1 MEEKDIYDTLI
12 KLIHDYVP
20 ELTDKPLAMETV
32 INTETNIDS
41 MGFVLIISKL
51 EGIYDIKISDRQM
64 RKFITIADVVRF
76 VKGKVDAKATA

>member
-76 VKGKVDAKATA
+76 VKGKVDAKAKA